1 MHNLPSAT
9 EVNKLLPKKLIYAKF
24 SMNTAQREKLD
35 KDISRITISNEIS
48 PQRLSISA
56 GENIKSFFL
65 IHIALKR
72 KDFDPKNIIMI
83 SKLIPQNILFVL
95 EYENEVKLCVN
106 HIKLMQS
113 EWMNKGDCT
122 VKLDGLNLDSVWEN
136 IIISIGSISLQDD
149 NTLDEQIAVD
159 ERKLKLQKE
168 IDKLTRQA
176 KTEKQPNKKFELIK
190 KINELK
196 GEL

>member
-1 MHNLPSAT
+1 MFNLPSAT

-35 KDISRITISNEIS
+35 NDISRITIANEIS
-48 PQRLSISA
+48 PQRLSIVA

-95 EYENEVKLCVN
+95 EYEDEVKLCVH
-106 HIKLMQS
+106 HINLMQS
-113 EWMNKGDCT
+113 EWMKKSDCT
-122 VKLDGLNLDSVWEN
+122 VKLDGLNLDTVWEN
-136 IIISIGSISLQDD
+136 IIISVGSISLQDD
-149 NTLDEQIAVD
+149 NTLDEQIAVN
-159 ERKLKLQKE
+159 ERRLKLQKE

-176 KTEKQPNKKFELIK
+176 QKEKQPNKKFELMQ
-190 KINELK
+190 KINKLK

>member
-1 MHNLPSAT
+1 MFNLPSAT

-35 KDISRITISNEIS
+35 NDISRITISNEIS
-48 PQRLSISA
+48 PQRLSIVA

-65 IHIALKR
+65 IHIAIKR

-95 EYENEVKLCVN
+95 EYEDEVKLCVH
-106 HIKLMQS
+106 HINLMQS
-113 EWMNKGDCT
+113 EWMKKSDCT
-122 VKLDGLNLDSVWEN
+122 VKLDGLNLDTVWEN
-136 IIISIGSISLQDD
+136 IIISVGSISLQDD
-149 NTLDEQIAVD
+149 NTLDEQIAVN
-159 ERKLKLQKE
+159 ERRLKLQKE

-176 KTEKQPNKKFELIK
+176 QKEKQPNKKFELMQ
-190 KINELK
+190 KINKLK